1 MVLNWKRAAVLMTA
15 ALGAGL
21 LVACG
26 GGGNESGDPESLR
39 VFPEGATITGNGTCP
54 NSGKGPDVFVFGGQ
68 PPYKLSN
75 TVSDAVKLSTNR
87 LANSGDSFTFTLEGG
102 GCLDNMPIVIEDD
115 MGRLATF
122 SLTVA
127 EGTAPQ

>member
-1 MVLNWKRAAVLMTA
+1 MVLNWKRAVLVTA
-15 ALGAGL
+15 ALGGGL
-21 LVACG
+21 LAACG
-26 GGGNESGDPESLR
+26 GGGNESGDPELLR
-39 VFPEGATITGNGTCP
+39 VFPEAATITGNGTCP

-75 TVSDAVKLSTNR
+75 TASDAVKLSTTR
-87 LANSGDSFTFTLEGG
+87 LANSGDSFTFTLDGG
-102 GCLDNMPIVIEDD
+102 GCLDNLPIVIEDD

-127 EGTAPQ
+127 EGTPPQ